1 MTTTNNKTNDPRIRN
16 LVDSPTGPETADF
29 IARSSE
35 GFGLPAQE
43 VL

>member
-1 MTTTNNKTNDPRIRN
+1 MTTTNDKTNDPRIRN
-16 LVDSPTGPETADF
+16 LVDSPTRPGIADF
-29 IARSSE
+29 IAGRSE